1 MKTLNRYIY
10 AVVSLILLVSCS
22 DGLKENGY
30 GYLALNLTEDI
41 SESLIVRSGEG
52 TDTPQTEAYEIKV
65 LNSSGAVV
73 GQAAD
78 HRQVTADNPIRVL
91 MGTYNVIARNKEV
104 PDASFEDGFYGG
116 QVSVKINA
124 EETKTIEI
132 PCGRTD
138 CKFSVEFPETFSSMF
153 SEYYVEVSNGE
164 GATLRLTSNPE
175 EGNPMH
181 GGFDA
186 KASFKVTGRLVWNL
200 YMKNVD
206 SKDDKGGIYTYSKT
220 IEDVTAGQHYH
231 LVFSLA
237 EEELV
242 EGVFALRVS
251 IDGDMVSN
259 DHDMLLDFDM
269 NGLPSFTTSAGW
281 WNPQDSTP
289 LTFPVGN
296 TEPVK
301 KISFAFPSKARSLI
315 ISHDN
320 ATLAAMGMPNRID
333 LVGADQSNIDVLS
346 SLGIKTYA
354 LSTESVTSEVD
365 ITSLVAGL
373 TLGSYRIN
381 FLAIDQKGH
390 FIRPSL
396 EFEVTSD
403 VEAEAFEDVFA
414 WAKFAEVKGR
424 YFSSDVPE
432 GMTFQYKLAS
442 ETEWTSLPVSK
453 VKINQ
458 ADLTFRARIDGL
470 KPLSHYQFK
479 AVTANDTE
487 TEVREFY
494 TESADVIH
502 NLSFDSWCADGDA
515 WYPNL
520 DLNSNYIWDSANG
533 GTSSMGYVPTTPEE
547 NDLAVRG
554 DGKAA
559 ARLETQKVSILGIEK
574 LAAGNIYTGKFGKVS
589 GVGAELDWGVPFKSR
604 PLALRG
610 YYKYNPKAID
620 MADSPYNDMKGKT
633 DNCQILMF
641 LTDWTSTF
649 TIKTSSKVFVDYDND
664 PGIIAFGA
672 LYSDKTDSEYVKFTI
687 PLVYRSLD
695 RIPNYVVIAGAASRY
710 GDYFTGGVGSVLLLD
725 EFEFVYDPAELTEE
739 EYETVFSNFN

>member
-1 MKTLNRYIY
+1 M
-10 AVVSLILLVSCS
+10 LLSCS
-22 DGLKENGY
+22 DRLREDGY
-30 GYLALNLTEDI
+30 GYLALNLTEDL
-41 SESLIVRSGEG
+41 SESLIVKSGDESEV
-52 TDTPQTEAYEIKV
+52 PQVEAYQIKV
-65 LNSSGAVV
+65 LNSAGAVV

-78 HRQVTADNPIRVL
+78 HRQVTADNPIKVL
-91 MGTYNVIARNKEV
+91 MGTYTVMALNKEV

-116 QVSVKINA
+116 QVSVKIDA
-124 EETKTIEI
+124 EETRTVEI
-132 PCGRTD
+132 PCARTD
-138 CKFSVEFPETFSSMF
+138 CKLSVEFPENFASLF

-164 GATLRLTSNPE
+164 GATLRLTNNPDAAD
-175 EGNPMH
+175 PMQS
-181 GGFDA
+181 GFDA
-186 KASFKVTGRLVWNL
+186 KASFKVTGRLVWRL
-200 YMKNVD
+200 YMKNLD
-206 SKDDKGGIYTYSKT
+206 SKDETGGVYTYTKT

-237 EEELV
+237 EEEV
-242 EGVFALRVS
+242 VDGVFALRVS
-251 IDGDMVSN
+251 IDGDMVAN
-259 DHDMLLDFDM
+259 DHDMILDFDM
-269 NGLPSFTTSAGW
+269 NGLPSFSTSTGW
-281 WNPQDSTP
+281 WNPEDNTP

-296 TEPVK
+296 SDPVK
-301 KISFAFPSKARSLI
+301 KIIFSFPSKARNLM

-320 ATLAAMGMPNRID
+320 DKLAAMGMPGSID
-333 LVGADQSNIDVLS
+333 LVGASQEEIALLS
-346 SLGIKTYA
+346 SLGINTSA
-354 LSTESVTSEVD
+354 LTFDSVSGEID

-373 TLGSYRIN
+373 TLGSYKMN

-403 VEAEAFEDVFA
+403 VEAEALDDVFA
-414 WAKFAEVKGR
+414 WARFAEVKGR

-432 GMTFQYKLAS
+432 GMTFQYKLDS
-442 ETEWTSLPVSK
+442 ETEWTSLPASK
-453 VKINQ
+453 LKINP

-487 TEVREFY
+487 TKVCEFY

-502 NLSFDSWCADGDA
+502 NLSFDAWCADGDA

-610 YYKYNPKAID
+610 YYKYSPKTVD
-620 MADSPYNDMKGKT
+620 MADSPYTDMKGKA

-739 EYETVFSNFN
+739 EYEAVFSNFN